1 MLGVVTSDG
10 GDADDTTSDVD
21 AEVESAA
28 GTVFDT
34 VDEVVPNSEP
44 EASGATKVESDT
56 LIGAETGTLADPGS
70 NVWTAAGTLSTGS
83 GAGNEFGG
91 AAGAVSGT
99 GVDFGSSAGAVA
111 VDSVVVD
118 SVAVASVAAAVAA
131 AASSIALSGTVAMA
145 GGVVVTCAGGAGDK
159 GGSKRSEGTAGFN
172 KSEPGPETDD
182 KSEMNCCSSAGPICR
197 LGVAG

>member
-10 GDADDTTSDVD
+10 GDADDTASEVD

-28 GTVFDT
+28 CTVFDT
-34 VDEVVPNSEP
+34 VDEIAPNSKP

-70 NVWTAAGTLSTGS
+70 DVWTAAGTLSVES
-83 GAGNEFGG
+83 GAGNKFAG

-99 GVDFGSSAGAVA
+99 GVDFGSSTDAIAVA
-111 VDSVVVD
+111 SVAAV
-118 SVAVASVAAAVAA
+118 SVAVASVGAASVAVAD
-131 AASSIALSGTVAMA
+131 SSIALSGAMA
-145 GGVVVTCAGGAGDK
+145 GGGEVTCAGGAGDK
-159 GGSKRSEGTAGFN
+159 DGSKRSEGTAGFN

-182 KSEMNCCSSAGPICR
+182 KSERNCCSSAGPICR